1 MDKIK
6 LFSFIGLLLIKNI
19 LFAQDGIHIQSIV
32 RDQSYDVVTNKDITF
47 RLSAIEEFEFGN
59 PVYVETQK
67 VKTNDFG
74 LASLYFGKG
83 NPIRGV
89 FDSIRWAKFKHFL
102 KIEIDINGS
111 NNFQIS
117 EIQEIGS
124 VPYAFHSKTADKLTT
139 QSSGEIDPLFSKS
152 VSSRIDSSDVE
163 YWNRKQNNLFA
174 GDGIKITNDTISL
187 KTGKELTI
195 GDFHQGGIIF
205 YLYRD
210 SNNQQHGKVLSLK
223 KDATG
228 VAWGTTSQT
237 IPKCNDPFDGQ
248 SNCTNAM
255 QFYSGDYVNALK
267 FSVSSTSNGYK
278 DWYMPSVFE
287 AKMITANIY
296 LLHQELLKNQGD
308 GFTNSEK
315 IWTSTEYNSFYAY
328 SVSIIQSEVIVESKS
343 STKDLVV
350 RSIRD
355 F

>member
-1 MDKIK
+1 MDKVK
-6 LFSFIGLLLIKNI
+6 HFSFIGLLLIKNI

-117 EIQEIGS
+117 EIQEIGG

-223 KDATG
+223 KDASG

-296 LLHQELLKNQGD
+296 LLHQALLKNQGD